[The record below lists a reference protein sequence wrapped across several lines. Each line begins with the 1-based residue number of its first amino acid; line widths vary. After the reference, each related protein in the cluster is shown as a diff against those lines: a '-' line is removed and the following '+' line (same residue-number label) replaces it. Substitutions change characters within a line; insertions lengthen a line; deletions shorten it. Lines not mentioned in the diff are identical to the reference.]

1 MGKYFEEN
9 GRVPLKL
16 EDKQA
21 IVAEVGEVASK
32 AQSAVL
38 ADYRGM
44 SVAQMTDLRAKA
56 REAGVYLKV
65 VRNTLVRR
73 AVDGTDFECVKP
85 ILVGPTLLAFAREE
99 PGDAA
104 RLIKDYASHND
115 VLEVK
120 GVAISGRLL
129 PADQIDRVVNLPT
142 KEEAIAQLMG
152 AMQAPVAKFAQ
163 TLNEIPS
170 KFVRIL
176 NEIPGKFVRTLMA
189 VRQQKEE

>member
-1 MGKYFEEN
+1 M
-9 GRVPLKL
+9 PLKL

-21 IVAEVGEVASK
+21 IVAEVSEVAGT

-44 SVAQMTDLRAKA
+44 TVTQMTDLRAKA

-65 VRNTLVRR
+65 VRNTLLRR
-73 AVDGTDFECVKP
+73 AVDGTSFEC
-85 ILVGPTLLAFAREE
+85 LREGLEGPTLLAFARQD

-104 RLIKDYASHND
+104 RLIKDYAQGNHE
-115 VLEVK
+115 LEVK

-129 PADQIDRVVNLPT
+129 PADQIDRVVKLPT
-142 KEEAIAQLMG
+142 RQEALGQLVSV
-152 AMQAPVAKFAQ
+152 MQAPVSKLAQ
-163 TLNEIPS
+163 TLNEIPTR
-170 KFVRIL
+170 FVRTV

-189 VRQQKEE
+189 VRDTKQ

>member
-1 MGKYFEEN
+1 M
-9 GRVPLKL
+9 PLKL

-21 IVAEVGEVASK
+21 IVAEVGAVASK

-56 REAGVYLKV
+56 RAAGVYLKV

-73 AVDGTDFECVKP
+73 AVEGTDFECVRA
-85 ILVGPTLLAFAREE
+85 ILVGPTLLAFAQEE

-115 VLEVK
+115 ALEVK

-152 AMQAPVAKFAQ
+152 VMQAPVAKFAQ

-170 KFVRIL
+170 KLVRTL

>member
-1 MGKYFEEN
+1 M
-9 GRVPLKL
+9 PLKL

-21 IVAEVGEVASK
+21 IVAEVGEMAST
-32 AQSAVL
+32 AQSAVI

-44 SVAQMTDLRAKA
+44 SVAEMTDLRAKA
-56 REAGVYLKV
+56 RDAGVYLKV

-73 AVDGTDFECVKP
+73 AVEGTEFECVREV
-85 ILVGPTLLAFAREE
+85 LVGPTLLAFAREE

-115 VLEVK
+115 ALEVK

-129 PADQIDRVVNLPT
+129 PADQIDRVVKLPNR
-142 KEEAIAQLMG
+142 EEAIAQLMG

-163 TLNEIPS
+163 TLNEVPT
-170 KFVRIL
+170 KFVRVL
-176 NEIPGKFVRTLMA
+176 NEIPGKLVRTLLA
-189 VRQQKEE
+189 VRQQKD